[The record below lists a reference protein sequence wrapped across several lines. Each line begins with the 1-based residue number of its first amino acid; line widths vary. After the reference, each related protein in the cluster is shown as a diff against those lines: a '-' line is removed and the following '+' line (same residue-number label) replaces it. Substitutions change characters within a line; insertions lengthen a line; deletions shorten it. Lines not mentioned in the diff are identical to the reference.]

1 MLLDAYMEAVACKEL
16 MHDNAAQE
24 QKDAEVKRLYNK
36 ALNSKDITP
45 GNRLYMQKYVEVARN
60 KINGK
65 GIMAD
70 TMKEM
75 EMAAPKEA
83 GKSKKGSKAR
93 TGGYHYERTAKA
105 QLGKDFQD
113 QFLAAPTF
121 VFRLVDP
128 IPSVDIPKGKFT
140 PIYGIQ
146 AAGIIKQILDR
157 PEEYY
162 VSLRNE
168 FVTHQP
174 ECAEDYIAIYKEE
187 CRNPPIFP
195 KPAPQYPEAEKIIL
209 DPLSYTSH
217 PFLPASTLARVLV
230 NGV

>member
-1 MLLDAYMEAVACKEL
+1 MYISFSLTMDIPFF
-16 MHDNAAQE
+16 
-24 QKDAEVKRLYNK
+24 KDLWGYKTESPEPGKLY
-36 ALNSKDITP
+36 
-45 GNRLYMQKYVEVARN
+45 
-60 KINGK
+60 
-65 GIMAD
+65 GII
-70 TMKEM
+70 
-75 EMAAPKEA
+75 
-83 GKSKKGSKAR
+83 KSSVSLSNPPPSKAAFGPGDQILNKLLNGRAVHSSISLFLRGVANRNLLFLPGAVKLELFGKNYNVEFDR
-93 TGGYHYERTAKA
+93 TW
-105 QLGKDFQD
+105 D
-113 QFLAAPTF
+113 APTF

-217 PFLPASTLARVLV
+217 PFLPASTLARMLV